1 MRVVDSL
8 DRLVRQVEFVL
19 DLSDDL
25 LEQVLEGDDSVHR
38 AVLVDDDRHVL
49 ILLAE
54 LGEERAEILRL
65 RDDVDRSQQV
75 FDLDLADPAV
85 VQRGEEV
92 ADVQDADD
100 LVE

>member
-1 MRVVDSL
+1 
-8 DRLVRQVEFVL
+8 
-19 DLSDDL
+19 
-25 LEQVLEGDDSVHR
+25 
-38 AVLVDDDRHVL
+38 VL

-54 LGEERAEILRL
+54 LGEERAEIFRL

-75 FDLDLADPAV
+75 FDLDLANPAV